1 VAPPLPQ
8 AALLLLDND
17 QDETK
22 KETKKG
28 NGVSIGGTDWMVVDD
43 DFLIFALTFTLT
55 LTLTLTYTLLSFK

>member
-28 NGVSIGGTDWMVVDD
+28 NGVSIGGTDLMVVDG
-43 DFLIFALTFTLT
+43 DFLSLL
-55 LTLTLTYTLLSFK
+55 LLLHLLSL